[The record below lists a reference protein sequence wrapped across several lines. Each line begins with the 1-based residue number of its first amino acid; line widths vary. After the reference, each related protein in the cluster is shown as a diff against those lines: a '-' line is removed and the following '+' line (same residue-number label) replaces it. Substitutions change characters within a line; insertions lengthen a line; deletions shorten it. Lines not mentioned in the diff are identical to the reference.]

1 MYVYIYYYIK
11 GKRVYDLIGVGNVM
25 FIKSLSYIGKYTLT
39 SKNLIIVLN
48 QGYNRTNMSSVKTVI
63 DGWNDVKNRMDKVV
77 QKLNRVF
84 VDF

>member
-48 QGYNRTNMSSVKTVI
+48 QGYNRTKMSSVKTVV